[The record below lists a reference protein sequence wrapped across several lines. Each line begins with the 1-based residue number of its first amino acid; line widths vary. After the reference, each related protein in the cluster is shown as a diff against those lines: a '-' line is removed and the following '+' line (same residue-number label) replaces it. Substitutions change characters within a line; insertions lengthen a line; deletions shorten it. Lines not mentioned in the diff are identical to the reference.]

1 MRRER
6 ERERGRKKRRRKLRG
21 LRMTHAVLLT
31 VPIHHTYKDT
41 RVDAHTHT
49 HTHTHTHRIFISGTN
64 KHTRTPKDEP
74 ARSLYTLKKKKMEL

>member
-6 ERERGRKKRRRKLRG
+6 ERERERERQRGRKKRRRKLRG

-49 HTHTHTHRIFISGTN
+49 HTHTHT
-64 KHTRTPKDEP
+64 
-74 ARSLYTLKKKKMEL
+74 RSLSPAQTYTQGHQKTNRLALFTL